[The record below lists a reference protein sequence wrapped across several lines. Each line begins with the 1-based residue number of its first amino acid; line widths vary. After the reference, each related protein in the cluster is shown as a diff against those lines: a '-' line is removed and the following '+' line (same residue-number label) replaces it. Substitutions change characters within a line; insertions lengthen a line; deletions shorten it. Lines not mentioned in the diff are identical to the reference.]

1 MNSKQNSHL
10 ISDLLG
16 LKGTMKMGLM
26 MKKVVFVFVSIDS
39 FEEEENHVDQGNV
52 KVDVVEKHHFVH
64 CFG

>member
-1 MNSKQNSHL
+1 
-10 ISDLLG
+10 
-16 LKGTMKMGLM
+16 MGSM
-26 MKKVVFVFVSIDS
+26 MKKAVFVFVSIDS